1 MISSSPTS
9 RLDGVRVLIPRAPG
23 RGEGLAA
30 RIEAA
35 GGTAIVAPLISRADA
50 DGPDLAAV
58 HDAVEALRAGAY
70 GWVAITSVNA
80 VSALVAA
87 ASLAPS
93 RPSGAPAGPPPT
105 DAPADAPAGLGLSSR
120 PRAVEGPISG
130 QVPELDD
137 GSGSSSTGDDSA
149 APAHRAGSLS
159 GWPVRWAAVG
169 PATARAL
176 RRAGVEPELVAA
188 ENSAVGMLAEWPVA
202 QVPTPSTR
210 TSSGSGPHASTSTSR
225 VLLPLGDLA
234 EPTLEHGL
242 AERGYTPVRITAYR
256 TVSHPAP
263 PGVVADWTAGR
274 IHLVVLTSGSVA
286 REVARQLG
294 PRPDVLAV
302 AIGQPT
308 RRAAEGTGQR
318 VAAVASGATDDA
330 LFSAIIDA
338 ADLLPTMPPLHTTLP
353 EDQ

>member
-1 MISSSPTS
+1 MTSSSPPVP
-9 RLDGVRVLIPRAPG
+9 LEGVRVLVPRAPG
-23 RGEGLAA
+23 RGEALAA

-35 GGTAIVAPLISRADA
+35 GGTAVVAPLISRADA
-50 DGPDLAAV
+50 DGPDLDALR
-58 HDAVEALRAGAY
+58 DAVEALRSGAY

-80 VSALVAA
+80 VSALRAA
-87 ASLAPS
+87 CGDEGF
-93 RPSGAPAGPPPT
+93 GA
-105 DAPADAPAGLGLSSR
+105 
-120 PRAVEGPISG
+120 
-130 QVPELDD
+130 
-137 GSGSSSTGDDSA
+137 
-149 APAHRAGSLS
+149 
-159 GWPVRWAAVG
+159 WPVRWAAVG

-176 RRAGVEPELVAA
+176 RAVGVEPELVAA
-188 ENSAVGMLAEWPVA
+188 ENSAVGMLDEWPDA
-202 QVPTPSTR
+202 
-210 TSSGSGPHASTSTSR
+210 HASTSSAR

-234 EPTLEHGL
+234 EPTLERGL
-242 AERGYTPVRITAYR
+242 AERGFTPVRVTAYR
-256 TVSHPAP
+256 TVAHPAP
-263 PGVVADWTAGR
+263 PEVVADWAAGR
-274 IHLVVLTSGSVA
+274 IHVVVLTSGSVA

-338 ADLLPTMPPLHTTLP
+338 AALLPTIPP

>member
-1 MISSSPTS
+1 MTSSSPAS

-23 RGEGLAA
+23 RGEALAA
-30 RIEAA
+30 RIEGA
-35 GGTAIVAPLISRADA
+35 GGTAVVAPLISRADA
-50 DGPDLAAV
+50 DGADLDAL
-58 HDAVEALRAGAY
+58 HDAVEALQSGAY

-80 VSALVAA
+80 VTALRAA
-87 ASLAPS
+87 
-93 RPSGAPAGPPPT
+93 T
-105 DAPADAPAGLGLSSR
+105 
-120 PRAVEGPISG
+120 
-130 QVPELDD
+130 QDD
-137 GSGSSSTGDDSA
+137 DFG
-149 APAHRAGSLS
+149 

-188 ENSAVGMLAEWPVA
+188 ENSAVGMLAEWPDA
-202 QVPTPSTR
+202 HASASSPENSTGTGSETGSSPGTGTAPGPSTR
-210 TSSGSGPHASTSTSR
+210 SHSPSR

-234 EPTLEHGL
+234 EPTLERGL

-263 PGVVADWTAGR
+263 PDVVADWAAGR
-274 IHLVVLTSGSVA
+274 IDLVVLTSGSVA

-294 PRPDVLAV
+294 PQPDVLAV

-318 VAAVASGATDDA
+318 VAAVATGATDDA

-338 ADLLPTMPPLHTTLP
+338 AALLPTSPTQPPLPTTLP

>member
-1 MISSSPTS
+1 MTSSSPAS

-23 RGEGLAA
+23 RGEALAA

-35 GGTAIVAPLISRADA
+35 GGTAVVAPLISRADA
-50 DGPDLAAV
+50 DGPDLDAL
-58 HDAVEALRAGAY
+58 HDAVEALKAGAY

-80 VSALVAA
+80 VTALHAA
-87 ASLAPS
+87 
-93 RPSGAPAGPPPT
+93 T
-105 DAPADAPAGLGLSSR
+105 
-120 PRAVEGPISG
+120 E
-130 QVPELDD
+130 DD
-137 GSGSSSTGDDSA
+137 GFG
-149 APAHRAGSLS
+149 

-188 ENSAVGMLAEWPVA
+188 ENSAVGMLAEWPDA
-202 QVPTPSTR
+202 PESTFSTG
-210 TSSGSGPHASTSTSR
+210 TSSSTATGQSISSYR

-234 EPTLEHGL
+234 EPTLERGL
-242 AERGYTPVRITAYR
+242 VERGYSPVRITAYR

-263 PGVVADWTAGR
+263 PDVVADWAAGR
-274 IHLVVLTSGSVA
+274 IHLVVLTSGSVV

-318 VAAVASGATDDA
+318 VAAVATGATDDA

-338 ADLLPTMPPLHTTLP
+338 AALLPTNPTLPTLPTTLP

>member
-1 MISSSPTS
+1 MTSSSTAS

-30 RIEAA
+30 RIDAA
-35 GGTAIVAPLISRADA
+35 GGTAVVAPLISRADA
-50 DGPDLAAV
+50 DGPDLDAL
-58 HDAVEALRAGAY
+58 HDAVEALQAGAY

-87 ASLAPS
+87 ATSSPPL
-93 RPSGAPAGPPPT
+93 PSGTPAAP
-105 DAPADAPAGLGLSSR
+105 APADASADLGH
-120 PRAVEGPISG
+120 
-130 QVPELDD
+130 
-137 GSGSSSTGDDSA
+137 SA
-149 APAHRAGSLS
+149 LG

-176 RRAGVEPELVAA
+176 QRAGVEPSLVAA
-188 ENSAVGMLAEWPVA
+188 ENSAVGMLAEWPDA
-202 QVPTPSTR
+202 Q
-210 TSSGSGPHASTSTSR
+210 ASTSSTGTRSSSSTR

-234 EPTLEHGL
+234 EPTLERGL
-242 AERGYTPVRITAYR
+242 TERGYTPVRITAYR

-263 PGVVADWTAGR
+263 PEVVADWAAGR

-318 VAAVASGATDDA
+318 VAAVATGATDDA
-330 LFSAIIDA
+330 LFSAIIEA
-338 ADLLPTMPPLHTTLP
+338 ADQLPTISTLPPLPPLPTTLP